1 MKRNKKKYNIYSMRE
16 KEFNIIGLSH
26 NQTSI
31 GSFVV
36 VLSEKDGDEK
46 IPVIVK
52 SSDATNI
59 TNAINDDEIKKSSI
73 YDLVRSMTKHFL
85 ITLEKIEIYDVL
97 EGLFYVKLKF
107 TKGNEEI
114 YLDCSI
120 GDSLVLSAV
129 YSMSIVVSKKV
140 SDNYAI
146 ILNEDG
152 SVEIPKKEPTEVL
165 EESIEKLESLIKE
178 ALEGE
183 EYEKAAQLR
192 DEIEVLK
199 GN

>member
-1 MKRNKKKYNIYSMRE
+1 MRE

-52 SSDATNI
+52 SYDATNI

-85 ITLEKIEIYDVL
+85 ITLEKIEIYDVI
-97 EGLFYVKLKF
+97 EGIFYVKLKF
-107 TKGNEEI
+107 INENEEI
-114 YLDCSI
+114 YLDCSV
-120 GDSLVLSAV
+120 GDALVLSAV
-129 YSMSIVVSKKV
+129 YSMSIIVSKKV

-165 EESIEKLESLIKE
+165 EESIEQLESLIKE
-178 ALEGE
+178 ALECE

-199 GN
+199 GNG

>member
-85 ITLEKIEIYDVL
+85 ITLERIEIYDVI
-97 EGLFYVKLKF
+97 EGIFYVKLKF
-107 TKGNEEI
+107 INENEEI

-120 GDSLVLSAV
+120 GDALVLSAV
-129 YSMSIVVSKKV
+129 YSMSIIVSSKV

-152 SVEIPKKEPTEVL
+152 SVEIPKKEPSEVL

>member
-1 MKRNKKKYNIYSMRE
+1 MRE

-52 SSDATNI
+52 SYDATNI

-85 ITLEKIEIYDVL
+85 ITLEKIEIYDVI
-97 EGLFYVKLKF
+97 EGIFYVKLKF
-107 TKGNEEI
+107 INENEEI
-114 YLDCSI
+114 
-120 GDSLVLSAV
+120 
-129 YSMSIVVSKKV
+129 
-140 SDNYAI
+140 
-146 ILNEDG
+146 
-152 SVEIPKKEPTEVL
+152 
-165 EESIEKLESLIKE
+165 
-178 ALEGE
+178 
-183 EYEKAAQLR
+183 
-192 DEIEVLK
+192 
-199 GN
+199 

>member
-1 MKRNKKKYNIYSMRE
+1 MRNK
-16 KEFNIIGLSH
+16 EFRIIGLSH

-36 VLSEKDGDEK
+36 VLSEIEGDEK

-52 SSDATNI
+52 SSDASQI
-59 TNAINDDEIKKSSI
+59 TNAISGDEVKQSSI
-73 YDLVRSMTKHFL
+73 YDLIRSMTNHFS

-97 EGLFYVKLKF
+97 EGIFYVKLKF
-107 TKGNEEI
+107 GDHMDEI

-120 GDSLVLSAV
+120 SDALILSAV
-129 YSMSIVVSKKV
+129 YGISIHVSEKV
-140 SDNYAI
+140 SDSYSI

-152 SVEIPKKEPTEVL
+152 SVDIPKKDPTKVL

-183 EYEKAAQLR
+183 EYERAAKLR
-192 DEIEVLK
+192 DEIETLK
-199 GN
+199 GNK

>member
-85 ITLEKIEIYDVL
+85 ITLERIEIYDVI
-97 EGLFYVKLKF
+97 EGIFYVRLKF
-107 TKGNEEI
+107 VNESEET

-120 GDSLVLSAV
+120 GDALVLSAV
-129 YSMSIVVSKKV
+129 YSMSIIVSSKV

-152 SVEIPKKEPTEVL
+152 SVEIPKKEPSEVL

>member
-1 MKRNKKKYNIYSMRE
+1 
-16 KEFNIIGLSH
+16 
-26 NQTSI
+26 
-31 GSFVV
+31 
-36 VLSEKDGDEK
+36 
-46 IPVIVK
+46 
-52 SSDATNI
+52 
-59 TNAINDDEIKKSSI
+59 
-73 YDLVRSMTKHFL
+73 
-85 ITLEKIEIYDVL
+85 
-97 EGLFYVKLKF
+97 
-107 TKGNEEI
+107 
-114 YLDCSI
+114 
-120 GDSLVLSAV
+120 
-129 YSMSIVVSKKV
+129 MSIVVSKKV